1 MSNLNWITYC
11 TFSSNYVQGICYS
24 NTNNYAKKQDTACK
38 ESDFVEFCHV
48 LGLLIA
54 VELRFVVHK
63 ERAGL
68 QMSATCSLGWTLAK
82 SCQAVDLKP
91 FQNTYTI

>member
-1 MSNLNWITYC
+1 MFKEFVIPIT
-11 TFSSNYVQGICYS
+11 NY
-24 NTNNYAKKQDTACK
+24 YAKKQDTACK

-54 VELRFVVHK
+54 VEVYEICGPQRMYW
-63 ERAGL
+63 AS
-68 QMSATCSLGWTLAK
+68 MSATCSLGWTLAK

-91 FQNTYTI
+91 FQNT